1 MDVPEQSQLL
11 EILRGRRDAIADRWY
26 QAVARSGRVPQVAEV
41 PQSFV
46 KLAERAV
53 AFLVAESPEHSE
65 ALAIGAALARLCRIQ
80 PEALGKTQEI
90 LAQCIAEGLSAD
102 QVVVL
107 RAHLA
112 ALLGGIAAGFSQQ
125 AQETILTEQEAIRHT
140 WVSEL
145 QSAQGAQAVNEQT
158 VELAKASHELQTE
171 IAERKRTEAALQKE
185 EALER
190 RNRDLELL
198 NRAGQVFNSTLNL
211 DQMLATALEELRRL
225 LEVAACSVWL
235 FGTQETTDG
244 LAAPRELVCQQATG
258 ARSDLVRGW
267 RLPPG
272 EGVAGWV
279 ARHGA
284 PLNVPDTRVDAR
296 HFKEIDQLTGVELRS
311 ILSVPLR
318 VKQKEIG
325 VLQLGDVTVGRFDT
339 ADLALIEALA
349 ATAAIA
355 IENARL
361 YEQARQDAATKATL
375 LREVNHRVK
384 NNLSAIIGLI
394 YAEQRHAD
402 LKDQVAYQSILG
414 DLSDR
419 VQGLARA
426 HVLLSAAGWTPLLLD
441 KLAEQIVRT
450 ALRTLP
456 RHKHISVEV
465 TPSPIRVTPRQ
476 ASDLALV
483 ITELATNTAKHALSE
498 RNEGCIDIHIALE
511 PHGEEGD
518 ETVLLRFRDDGPGY
532 PPEVLTLESHNVGL
546 YLVQSLVGHNLR
558 GELALDNDDGA
569 VTTIRFKR
577 ATDSSR

>member
-125 AQETILTEQEAIRHT
+125 AQETILTEQEAIRHKP
-140 WVSEL
+140 VSEL
-145 QSAQGAQAVNEQT
+145 QSAQGAQAVNEQIEMRAEEQT

-296 HFKEIDQLTGVELRS
+296 HFKEIDQLTGVELR
-311 ILSVPLR
+311 
-318 VKQKEIG
+318 
-325 VLQLGDVTVGRFDT
+325 
-339 ADLALIEALA
+339 DLALIEALA